1 MRALSNDF
9 HNYCIKYLGCLK
21 KMLSFYRLFIRVENV
36 IGFIVA
42 LKWEGIA
49 TPFEKRERE
58 AGENQPKIGRQIGH
72 KQ

>member
-1 MRALSNDF
+1 
-9 HNYCIKYLGCLK
+9 
-21 KMLSFYRLFIRVENV
+21 VENV